1 MTHFGYYSRMWLI
14 PCKILLL
21 CIALT
26 FSSEFFIQSSY
37 SQGFIWNGIVA
48 SDKNFTDL
56 TNTNT
61 IFFNSVLLI
70 GLKLQIEISSN
81 SFFL

>member
-1 MTHFGYYSRMWLI
+1 MPSPKYCFCALRNAPT
-14 PCKILLL
+14 
-21 CIALT
+21 LT

>member
-1 MTHFGYYSRMWLI
+1 MYLSYPSPTKYCFCASQDA
-14 PCKILLL
+14 PT
-21 CIALT
+21 LT

-81 SFFL
+81 SLFL

>member
-1 MTHFGYYSRMWLI
+1 MYLSYPFPPKYCFCASRDA
-14 PCKILLL
+14 PT
-21 CIALT
+21 LT

-81 SFFL
+81 SLFL